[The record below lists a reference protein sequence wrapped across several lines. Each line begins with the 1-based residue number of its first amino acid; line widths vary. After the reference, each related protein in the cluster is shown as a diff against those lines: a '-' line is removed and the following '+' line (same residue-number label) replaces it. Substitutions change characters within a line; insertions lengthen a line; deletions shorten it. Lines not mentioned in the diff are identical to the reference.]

1 MYCVGASVQYSV
13 LVPGA
18 SCTVGKLGHWE
29 SQPSRPQIL
38 ASTAE
43 SASYSR
49 VVRVVASDCGTLVV
63 LHHCCHPPL
72 LGPLVRAQASLSF
85 SNLIPL
91 SLTSSSPIF
100 ELPRAQVRPY
110 FSLADCRAAVLP
122 GTRPPSDPGLAPITV
137 PSSCT
142 VSYFVVI

>member
-1 MYCVGASVQYSV
+1 VWHRGWCVQVCWWRASGVPVQGFVFFGVSSEDNCGGGGDVMIIQQVCIVWAASVQYSV

-85 SNLIPL
+85 SNPIPL
-91 SLTSSSPIF
+91 SLTSTS
-100 ELPRAQVRPY
+100 
-110 FSLADCRAAVLP
+110 
-122 GTRPPSDPGLAPITV
+122 
-137 PSSCT
+137 
-142 VSYFVVI
+142 